1 MITQI
6 QNLPDNIVV
15 FKASYEVTEED
26 FTQDVML
33 KVKEL
38 IAKTDTLNYMLILD
52 TYVKNFT
59 ARAWFND
66 AVMGVNI

>member
-52 TYVKNFT
+52 TSVKNFT